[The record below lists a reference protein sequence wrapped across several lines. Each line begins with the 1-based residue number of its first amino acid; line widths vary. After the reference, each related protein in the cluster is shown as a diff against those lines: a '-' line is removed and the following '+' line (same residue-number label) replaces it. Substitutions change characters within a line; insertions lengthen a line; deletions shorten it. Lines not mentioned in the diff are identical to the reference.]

1 VVIVPGEPAGAA
13 ATDAALIEQ
22 SWAEPERFEAIFRRY
37 FAGIHRYLA
46 ARVGARIAD
55 DPAAEVFTVAFA
67 QRQRYDLAREHARPW
82 LYGIATNLLSND
94 RRAER
99 RLLLALARLSV
110 SSEPVDVFTGGA
122 ADADCDLAAALAKL
136 DSAQRDVLL
145 LHAWAELS
153 YEQIAQALE
162 IPVGTVRSRLSRA
175 RATLRADLEPVA
187 ATVKTSSAE
196 GNGEVA

>member
-1 VVIVPGEPAGAA
+1 LTAPEEFGAVFDRHFA
-13 ATDAALIEQ
+13 A
-22 SWAEPERFEAIFRRY
+22 
-37 FAGIHRYLA
+37 IHRYLA
-46 ARVGARIAD
+46 RRVGRERAD
-55 DPAAEVFTVAFA
+55 DLAAQTFTVAFERRA
-67 QRQRYDLAREHARPW
+67 MFRRDTSDARPW